1 MQPQYDKHDQRPE
14 SEKGK
19 VTGVVDDCHG
29 SLEHTRKMPPL
40 PNRFALL
47 VAAGALVCS
56 CYAIAEDAKTTPPA
70 PTCDTAEYRQFDF
83 WIGTW
88 SVTEGGQP
96 AGHNTIE
103 SDLKHC
109 ALFESWSSVDGSRGR
124 SINFYDRNRRHWHQS
139 WIDDRG
145 GALELEG
152 GLIDGSMVLEG
163 ERPSPKAGS
172 PVHDRITWTPQ
183 RDGSVRQHWESK
195 KPGQPTW
202 ETVFDGIYKR

>member
-1 MQPQYDKHDQRPE
+1 MLLP
-14 SEKGK
+14 
-19 VTGVVDDCHG
+19 
-29 SLEHTRKMPPL
+29 
-40 PNRFALL
+40 PNRFAFL

-56 CYAIAEDAKTTPPA
+56 CCAIAEDAKTAPP
-70 PTCDTAEYRQFDF
+70 PTCDAAEYRQFDF

-109 ALFESWSSVDGSRGR
+109 ALFESWGSVDGSRGR

-139 WIDDRG
+139 WMDDRG

-163 ERPSPKAGS
+163 ERSNSKAGGA
-172 PVHDRITWTPQ
+172 VHDRITWTPQ
-183 RDGSVRQHWESK
+183 RDGSVRQHWETK